1 MKINLIMG
9 DGPSKTGYKNVR
21 NVQNLDMA
29 ACDAEVTEILAID
42 VIDYIP
48 INETNKTLDHWVSK
62 LRMGGKLIVGG
73 VDAFSVAKAFSVYQI
88 SIDEYNELVH
98 GGDKPRL
105 VSLTMGGLIS
115 YFEQKHGLKII
126 KKRYDG
132 FSYLIEVERTTNE

>member
-1 MKINLIMG
+1 MRINLG
-9 DGPSKTGYKNVR
+9 DEQKTGYENLSDVR
-21 NVQNLDMA
+21 NLEL
-29 ACDAEVTEILAID
+29 CDAEATEILALD
-42 VIDYIP
+42 VIDHISVAEV
-48 INETNKTLDHWVSK
+48 NVTLDHWVSK

-105 VSLTMGGLIS
+105 VSLTMGGLTS